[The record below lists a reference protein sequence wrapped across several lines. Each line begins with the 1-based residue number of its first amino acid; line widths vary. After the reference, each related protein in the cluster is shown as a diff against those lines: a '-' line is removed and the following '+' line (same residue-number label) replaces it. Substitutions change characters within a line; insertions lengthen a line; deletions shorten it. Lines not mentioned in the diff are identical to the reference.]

1 MKTVIICDAYST
13 GAKLAPLFREQ
24 GVKMAHVRS
33 SEHLP
38 SSFLETFRPKDFDI
52 DFGYMGPD
60 LEAISRRLAAIAPD
74 FVIAGTESGVEL
86 AETLSDFL
94 STPSNAI
101 GLATSRRNKFAM
113 NEVVRA
119 AGLKTAIQMQATS
132 SQELEN
138 LKLDRFTL
146 PVVVKPT
153 NSAGGD
159 GFRICGSRA
168 EIRNHAQT
176 LFNRTN
182 AIGEVNEGVL
192 VQEYLQGQQYFVNS
206 TSIGGHHY
214 VSEVWR
220 DERRPGYN
228 GSIVCWKE
236 DLLPLD
242 GEIQSEITA
251 YVYKVLNALGVREG
265 ASHTELMLTGSG
277 PVLIESAARMQGTI
291 DETAV
296 RRAIGLDV
304 VSLNVL
310 RYARPGMFE
319 ERFKQPIPRRASIS
333 CVSLVS
339 HQEGRIKDARGLQ
352 EVRSLP
358 SFYSAIHLPMIGSA
372 ISQTSD
378 LFTSPG
384 IIYLVGDEATIA
396 EDHLRIREMEQAG
409 EIFHV
414 V

>member
-1 MKTVIICDAYST
+1 
-13 GAKLAPLFREQ
+13 
-24 GVKMAHVRS
+24 
-33 SEHLP
+33 
-38 SSFLETFRPKDFDI
+38 
-52 DFGYMGPD
+52 
-60 LEAISRRLAAIAPD
+60 
-74 FVIAGTESGVEL
+74 
-86 AETLSDFL
+86 
-94 STPSNAI
+94 
-101 GLATSRRNKFAM
+101 
-113 NEVVRA
+113 
-119 AGLKTAIQMQATS
+119 
-132 SQELEN
+132 
-138 LKLDRFTL
+138 
-146 PVVVKPT
+146 
-153 NSAGGD
+153 
-159 GFRICGSRA
+159 
-168 EIRNHAQT
+168 
-176 LFNRTN
+176 
-182 AIGEVNEGVL
+182 
-192 VQEYLQGQQYFVNS
+192 
-206 TSIGGHHY
+206 
-214 VSEVWR
+214 
-220 DERRPGYN
+220 
-228 GSIVCWKE
+228 
-236 DLLPLD
+236 
-242 GEIQSEITA
+242 
-251 YVYKVLNALGVREG
+251 VYKVLNALGVREG